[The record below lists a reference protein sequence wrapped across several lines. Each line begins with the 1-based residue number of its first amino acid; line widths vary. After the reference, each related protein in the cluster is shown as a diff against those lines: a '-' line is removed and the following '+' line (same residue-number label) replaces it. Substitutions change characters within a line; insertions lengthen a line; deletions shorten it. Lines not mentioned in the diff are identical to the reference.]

1 MVLVPPTLYTDYH
14 ILQQCRKNI
23 GRQSKIGRE
32 IVVRLLP
39 PSVIIN
45 GFVIADAIII
55 GYTK

>member
-23 GRQSKIGRE
+23 GRE

-39 PSVIIN
+39 PFVFIN
-45 GFVIADAIII
+45 GFVIADAIIT
-55 GYTK
+55 GYYKMNNV